1 MPKPTLAQRR
11 SFKTWLRKFRDKFS
25 NTTIPEFYIDDI
37 LSEKAVGISTTD
49 DVRVIPFGNFDTV
62 DITSD
67 ELNETLFYFP
77 ALSGDEVTVSFGSTS
92 VDLKFIGEDVGVRK
106 DGTTYTLNQNIPIA
120 RGRALVVKGLGGA
133 LLQSATVPIYE
144 VSASATNVDE
154 GQDISFTINTEG
166 VNAGTTLYY
175 NTEQGASGTS
185 AVGADLI
192 APNSGSFTIVSAG
205 GNTNLGV
212 ATVTRSI
219 TLDGTTEGPETFRF
233 VVLTDSTTVG
243 VVTRTDDITINDVV
257 PTYSVGISTDN
268 VNEGSSVEF
277 TVNTVGLASGS
288 TLYFSTGGTA
298 VAADFTDNSLTG
310 SFNIVGVGTTSAG
323 IATFSRSLVAEPSGT
338 EGSENFNLVIRTGST
353 SGTAVTTTPSITIN
367 DTLPS
372 YDFVLTNQSGIVTDI
387 AEEGE
392 LVTVTLN
399 TTNIATGTE
408 FRVWFDEEPGTNSDK
423 NFRDF
428 GFYSEQQGVLD
439 TGNAE
444 TITIAGAATTFRIGA
459 TNDFRKSENDTFRLI
474 LRERTASSSGAALT
488 FATLQVTDVDLLFDV
503 TTDKTTVNEGDDL
516 TVTFGNPRHPVTGI
530 GTYMP
535 RGPIHVTLE
544 PVSGTFPIVN
554 NAPGDFSSGWG
565 DLKSKVQTGYHS
577 GYGNT
582 STFTIPIY
590 ADFTTEG
597 LESFYVAFRGNDDYT
612 DPIIARSHTITINDT
627 SKTPGSEADGL
638 TFGPV
643 IVNRDG
649 GTTADATDWYKIC
662 NLDDLPEGSSIALFI
677 DTSGSMTLQTVRASY
692 DLLVE
697 KLNAKGITITT
708 VTNNQEDWITPFLV
722 DLP

>member
-1 MPKPTLAQRR
+1 MPKPSLAQRN
-11 SFKTWLRKFRDKFS
+11 SFKTWLRKFRDKFA
-25 NTTIPEFYIDDI
+25 NTTIPEFYIDAI

-49 DVRVIPFGNFDTV
+49 NVRVIPFANFDTV
-62 DITSD
+62 DITTD
-67 ELNETLFYFP
+67 EANDTLFYLP
-77 ALSGDEVTVSFGSTS
+77 ALPGDRVTVSFGSTS
-92 VDLKFIGEDVGVRK
+92 VALSMFGEDGGVTK
-106 DGTTYTLNQNIPIA
+106 DGSTYTLNQNIPIA
-120 RGRALVVKGLGGA
+120 RGRALTVKGLGGA
-133 LLQSATVPIYE
+133 LLQSTSVPIYD
-144 VSASATNVDE
+144 VTPSATSVDE

-166 VNAGTTLYY
+166 VSAGTTLYY

-205 GNTNLGV
+205 AGAGV

-233 VVLTDSTTVG
+233 VVLTDSTTAG
-243 VVTRTDDITINDVV
+243 VVTRTDDITINDVI

-288 TLYFSTGGTA
+288 TLYFSTGGTV

-323 IATFSRSLVAEPSGT
+323 IATFSRSLVAEPPGSEGT
-338 EGSENFNLVIRTGST
+338 ENFSITIRTGST
-353 SGTAVTTTPSITIN
+353 SGTAVTTTPSITVN
-367 DTLPS
+367 DIFPS

-387 AEEGE
+387 ADEGE
-392 LVTVTLN
+392 VVTVTLN

-428 GFYSEQQGVLD
+428 GYYNAQQNAFNS
-439 TGNAE
+439 GNAE
-444 TITIAGAATTFRIGA
+444 VITITGAATTFGIGA
-459 TNDFRKSENDTFRLI
+459 RYDFRENENDTFRII
-474 LRERTASSSGAALT
+474 LRERTAPSSGAALT
-488 FATLQVTDVDLLFDV
+488 FATLQVNDVHLLYDV
-503 TTDKTTVNEGDDL
+503 TTDKTVVNEGDDL

-530 GTYMP
+530 GVPMP
-535 RGPIHVTLE
+535 DGPVYVTLE
-544 PVSGTFPIVN
+544 PVSGAFPIVY
-554 NAPGDFSSGWG
+554 NASGDFSSGWG
-565 DLKSKVQTGYHS
+565 DLKSKVQTGFRA

-597 LESFYVAFRGNDDYT
+597 LESFYVAFRGHEYT
-612 DPIIARSHTITINDT
+612 HPIIARSHTITINDT
-627 SKTPGSEADGL
+627 SKTPGSQADGL

-643 IVNRDG
+643 IVNRDD

>member
-1 MPKPTLAQRR
+1 MPKPTLAQRN
-11 SFKTWLRKFRDKFS
+11 SFKTWLRYNKPKFA
-25 NTTIPEFYIDDI
+25 NTTIPEFYLDDI
-37 LSEKAVGISTTD
+37 LSSTASGISTTD
-49 DVRVIPFGNFDTV
+49 NVRVIPFNNFETV
-62 DITSD
+62 DITND
-67 ELNETLFYFP
+67 EANETLIYLP
-77 ALSGDEVTVSFGSTS
+77 ALPGDRVTVSFGSTS
-92 VDLKFIGEDVGVRK
+92 VLLAMSGEDVGVTK
-106 DGTTYTLNQNIPIA
+106 DGSTYTLNQNIPIA
-120 RGRALVVKGLGGA
+120 RGRALTVKGLGGA
-133 LLQSATVPIYE
+133 LLQSTSVPIYD
-144 VSASATNVDE
+144 VTPSATSVDE

-166 VNAGTTLYY
+166 ISAGTTLYY

-205 GNTNLGV
+205 ANLGV

-233 VVLTDSTTVG
+233 VVLTDSTTAG
-243 VVTRTDDITINDVV
+243 VVTRTDDITINDVI

-277 TVNTVGLASGS
+277 TVNTSGIASGT
-288 TLYFSTGGTA
+288 TLYFSTSGTT

-323 IATFSRSLVAEPSGT
+323 IATFSRSLVAEPPGSEGT
-338 EGSENFNLVIRTGST
+338 ENFNITIRTGST
-353 SGTAVTTTPSITIN
+353 SGTAVTTTPTITVN
-367 DTLPS
+367 DVFPS

-399 TTNIATGTE
+399 TTNIATGAE

-423 NFRDF
+423 NYRDF
-428 GFYSEQQGVLD
+428 GFYNEQQGRID
-439 TGNAE
+439 AGNVE

-459 TNDFRKSENDTFRLI
+459 DNDFRENENDTFRII
-474 LRERTASSSGAALT
+474 LRERTASSSGVALT
-488 FATLQVTDVDLLFDV
+488 FATLQVTDVNLLFDV
-503 TTDKTTVNEGDDL
+503 TTDKTLVNEGDDL

-535 RGPIHVTLE
+535 RGPVYVTLE

-554 NAPGDFSSGWG
+554 NASGDFAYPWG
-565 DLKSKVQTGYHS
+565 DLKSRVQTGYHS

-590 ADFTTEG
+590 ADFLTEG
-597 LESFYVAFRGNDDYT
+597 LESFYVAFRGHEYT
-612 DPIIARSHTITINDT
+612 HPIIARSHTITINDT
-627 SKTPGSEADGL
+627 SKTPGSQADGL

-643 IVNRDG
+643 IVNRDD

>member
-1 MPKPTLAQRR
+1 MPKPSLAQRS
-11 SFKTWLRKFRDKFS
+11 SFKTWLRKFRDKFA
-25 NTTIPEFYIDDI
+25 NTTIPEFYIDSI
-37 LSEKAVGISTTD
+37 LSQKAVGISTTD
-49 DVRVIPFGNFDTV
+49 NVRVIPFANFDTV
-62 DITSD
+62 DITTD
-67 ELNETLFYFP
+67 EANDTLFYLP
-77 ALSGDEVTVSFGSTS
+77 ALPGDRVTVSFGSTS
-92 VDLKFIGEDVGVRK
+92 VLLAMSGEDVGVTK

-120 RGRALVVKGLGGA
+120 RGRALTVKGLGGA
-133 LLQSATVPIYE
+133 LLQTTGVPIYD
-144 VSASATNVDE
+144 VTPSATSVDE

-205 GNTNLGV
+205 ANLGV

-233 VVLTDSTTVG
+233 VVLTDSTTAG
-243 VVTRTDDITINDVV
+243 VVTRTDDITINDVI

-277 TVNTVGLASGS
+277 TVNTVGIASGS
-288 TLYFSTGGTA
+288 TLYFSTGGTT

-310 SFNIVGVGTTSAG
+310 SFNIVGVGTTNAG
-323 IATFSRSLVAEPSGT
+323 IATFSRALVAEPPGSEGT
-338 EGSENFNLVIRTGST
+338 ENFNITIRTSST
-353 SGTAVTTTPSITIN
+353 SGTAVTTTPTITVN
-367 DTLPS
+367 DIFPS
-372 YDFVLTNQSGIVTDI
+372 YNFVLTNQSGIVTDI
-387 AEEGE
+387 ADEGE
-392 LVTVTLN
+392 VVTVTLN

-428 GFYSEQQGVLD
+428 GYYNAQQNAFNS
-439 TGNAE
+439 GNAE
-444 TITIAGAATTFRIGA
+444 VITITGAATTFGIGA
-459 TNDFRKSENDTFRLI
+459 RYDFRENENDTFRVI
-474 LRERTASSSGAALT
+474 LRERTASSSGIALT
-488 FATLQVTDVDLLFDV
+488 FATLQVNDVNLLYDV
-503 TTDKTTVNEGDDL
+503 TTDKTIVNEGDEL
-516 TVTFGNPRHPVTGI
+516 TVTFGQPRHPVTGI
-530 GTYMP
+530 GVPMP
-535 RGPIHVTLE
+535 DGPVYVTLE
-544 PVSGTFPIVN
+544 PVSGTFPVVY
-554 NAPGDFSSGWG
+554 NASGDFSSGWG
-565 DLKSKVQTGYHS
+565 DLKGKVQTGFRA

-590 ADFTTEG
+590 SDFTTEG
-597 LESFYVAFRGNDDYT
+597 LESFYVAFRGHEYT
-612 DPIIARSHTITINDT
+612 HPIIARSHTITINDT

-643 IVNRDG
+643 TVNRDN

>member
-11 SFKTWLRKFRDKFS
+11 SFKTWLRKFRDKFA

-62 DITSD
+62 DITTD
-67 ELNETLFYFP
+67 EINETLFYLP

-120 RGRALVVKGLGGA
+120 RGRALTVKGLGGA
-133 LLQSATVPIYE
+133 LLQTTGVPIYD
-144 VSASATNVDE
+144 VTPSATSVDE

-205 GNTNLGV
+205 ANLGV

-233 VVLTDSTTVG
+233 VVLTDSTTAG
-243 VVTRTDDITINDVV
+243 VVTRTDDITINDVI

-323 IATFSRSLVAEPSGT
+323 IATFSRSLVAEPPGSEGT
-338 EGSENFNLVIRTGST
+338 ENFNITIRTGST
-353 SGTAVTTTPSITIN
+353 SGTAVTTTPTITVN
-367 DTLPS
+367 DIFPS
-372 YDFVLTNQSGIVTDI
+372 YNFVLTNQSGIVTDI
-387 AEEGE
+387 ADEGE
-392 LVTVTLN
+392 VITVTLN

-423 NFRDF
+423 NYRDF
-428 GFYSEQQGVLD
+428 GYYNEQQNAFNS
-439 TGNAE
+439 GNAE
-444 TITIAGAATTFRIGA
+444 VITITGAATTFGMGA
-459 TNDFRKSENDTFRLI
+459 RYDFRENENDTFRVI

-488 FATLQVTDVDLLFDV
+488 FATLQVNDVNLLYDV
-503 TTDKTTVNEGDDL
+503 TTDKTTVNEGDEL
-516 TVTFGNPRHPVTGI
+516 TVTFGQPRHPVTGI
-530 GTYMP
+530 GVPMP
-535 RGPIHVTLE
+535 DGPVYVTLE
-544 PVSGTFPIVN
+544 PVSGTFPVVY
-554 NAPGDFSSGWG
+554 NASGDFSSGWG
-565 DLKSKVQTGYHS
+565 DLKSKVQTGFRS

-582 STFTIPIY
+582 STFTVPVY

-597 LESFYVAFRGNDDYT
+597 LESFYVAFRGHSYD

-643 IVNRDG
+643 IVNRDD

-677 DTSGSMTLQTVRASY
+677 DTSGSMTMSTIQASY

>member
-1 MPKPTLAQRR
+1 MPKPTLAQRT
-11 SFKTWLRKFRDKFS
+11 SFKTWLRKYRTKFA
-25 NTTIPEFYIDDI
+25 NTTIPEFYIDSI

-49 DVRVIPFGNFDTV
+49 DVRVIPFANFGTV
-62 DITSD
+62 DITND
-67 ELNETLFYFP
+67 EANETLIYLP
-77 ALSGDEVTVSFGSTS
+77 ALSGDRVTVSFGSTS
-92 VDLKFIGEDVGVRK
+92 VLLAMSGEDVGVTK
-106 DGTTYTLNQNIPIA
+106 DGSTYTLNQNIPIA
-120 RGRALVVKGLGGA
+120 RGRALTVKGLGGA
-133 LLQSATVPIYE
+133 LLQSTSVPVYE
-144 VSASATNVDE
+144 VTPSVTSIDE
-154 GQDISFTINTEG
+154 GGTINFVVTTEG
-166 VNAGTTLYY
+166 VNIGTTLYY
-175 NTEQGASGTS
+175 NTEVGSTGTS
-185 AVGADLI
+185 ATGSDLI
-192 APNSGSFTIVSAG
+192 APNSGSFTIVGDGTPG
-205 GNTNLGV
+205 GGI
-212 ATVTRSI
+212 ATVTRTI
-219 TLDGTTEGPETFRF
+219 TLDGVTEGSETFRT
-233 VVLTDSTTVG
+233 VILTDSTTSG
-243 VVTRTDDITINDVV
+243 VVTRTDDITINDIVAS
-257 PTYSVGISTDN
+257 YSVGISTDN

-277 TVNTVGLASGS
+277 TVNAVGIAVGT
-288 TLYFSTGGTA
+288 TLYFSTSGTT

-310 SFNIVGVGTTSAG
+310 SFNVVGNGTTTG
-323 IATFSRSLVAEPSGT
+323 TIATFSRALVAEPPGSEGT
-338 EGSENFNLVIRTGST
+338 ENFSITIRTGST
-353 SGTAVTTTPSITIN
+353 SGTAVTTTPTITVN
-367 DTLPS
+367 DIFPS

-428 GFYSEQQGVLD
+428 GFYDEQQNVLD

-459 TNDFRKSENDTFRLI
+459 SNDFRKSENDTFRLI

-503 TTDKTTVNEGDDL
+503 TTDKTLVNEGDDL

-565 DLKSKVQTGYHS
+565 DLKAKVQTGYHS

-590 ADFTTEG
+590 ADFLTEG

-612 DPIIARSHTITINDT
+612 DPIIARSADITINDT
-627 SKTPGSEADGL
+627 STEPGSNANGL

-643 IVNRDG
+643 IVNRDNG
-649 GTTADATDWYKIC
+649 NTASVTDWYKIC
-662 NLDDLPEGSSIALFI
+662 KIDDLPEGSSIALFI
-677 DTSGSMTLQTVRASY
+677 DTSGSMTQATIQASY
-692 DLLVE
+692 DAFVA
-697 KLNAKGITITT
+697 KLNEKNITITT
-708 VTNNQEDWITPFLV
+708 VTNNNEDWITPFLTN
-722 DLP
+722 LP

>member
-1 MPKPTLAQRR
+1 MPKPTLAQRN
-11 SFKTWLRKFRDKFS
+11 SFKTWLRKFRDKFA
-25 NTTIPEFYIDDI
+25 NTTIPEFYIDAI

-49 DVRVIPFGNFDTV
+49 NVRVIPFGNYDTV
-62 DITSD
+62 DITTD
-67 ELNETLFYFP
+67 EANDTLFYLP
-77 ALSGDEVTVSFGSTS
+77 ALPGDRVTVSFGSTS
-92 VDLKFIGEDVGVRK
+92 VLLSMFGEDGGVTK
-106 DGTTYTLNQNIPIA
+106 DGSTYTLNQNIPIA
-120 RGRALVVKGLGGA
+120 RGRALTVKGLGGA
-133 LLQSATVPIYE
+133 LLQSTSVPVYE
-144 VSASATNVDE
+144 VTPSATSVDE
-154 GQDISFTINTEG
+154 GQDVSFTINTEG

-205 GNTNLGV
+205 ANLGV

-243 VVTRTDDITINDVV
+243 VVTRTDDITINDVI

-277 TVNTVGLASGS
+277 TVNTSGIASGT
-288 TLYFSTGGTA
+288 TLYFSTSGTT

-323 IATFSRSLVAEPSGT
+323 IATFSRALVAEGPGT
-338 EGSENFNLVIRTGST
+338 EGTENFNITIRTGST
-353 SGTAVTTTPSITIN
+353 SGTAVTATPTITVN
-367 DTLPS
+367 DIFPS
-372 YDFVLTNQSGIVTDI
+372 YNFVLTNQSGIVTNI
-387 AEEGE
+387 ADEGE
-392 LVTVTLN
+392 VVTVTLN

-428 GFYSEQQGVLD
+428 GYYNAQQNAFNS
-439 TGNAE
+439 GNVE
-444 TITIAGAATTFRIGA
+444 VITITGAATTFGIGA
-459 TNDFRKSENDTFRLI
+459 RYDFRENENDTFRII

-488 FATLQVTDVDLLFDV
+488 FATLQVNDVNLLYDV
-503 TTDKTTVNEGDDL
+503 TTDKTVVDEGDDL
-516 TVTFGNPRHPVTGI
+516 TVSFGNPRHSVTGI
-530 GTYMP
+530 GVPMP
-535 RGPIHVTLE
+535 DGPVYITLE

-554 NAPGDFSSGWG
+554 NMPGDFSSGWG
-565 DLKSKVQTGYHS
+565 DLKGRIQTGFRA

-590 ADFTTEG
+590 ADFLTEG
-597 LESFYVAFRGNDDYT
+597 LESFYVAFRGHEYT
-612 DPIIARSHTITINDT
+612 HPIIARTAVITINDT
-627 SKTPGSEADGL
+627 STVPGSNANGL

-643 IVNRDG
+643 IVNRDN
-649 GTTADATDWYKIC
+649 GTAANATDWYKIC
-662 NLDDLPEGSSIALFI
+662 KIDDLPEGSSIALFI

-692 DLLVE
+692 DAFVA
-697 KLNAKGITITT
+697 KLNEKNITITT

>member
-1 MPKPTLAQRR
+1 MPKPTLVQRN
-11 SFKTWLRKFRDKFS
+11 SFKTWLRKFRDKFA
-25 NTTIPEFYIDDI
+25 NTTIPEFYIDAI

-49 DVRVIPFGNFDTV
+49 DVRVIPFANYDTV
-62 DITSD
+62 DITTD
-67 ELNETLFYFP
+67 EANETLFYLP
-77 ALSGDEVTVSFGSTS
+77 ALAGDRVTVSFGSTS
-92 VDLKFIGEDVGVRK
+92 VALSMFGEDGGVTK
-106 DGTTYTLNQNIPIA
+106 DGSTYTLNQNIPIA
-120 RGRALVVKGLGGA
+120 RGRALTVKGLGGA
-133 LLQSATVPIYE
+133 LLQSTSVPIYD
-144 VSASATNVDE
+144 VTPSATSVDE

-166 VNAGTTLYY
+166 VSAGTTLYY

-205 GNTNLGV
+205 ANLGV

-233 VVLTDSTTVG
+233 VVLTDSTTAG
-243 VVTRTDDITINDVV
+243 VVTRTDDITINDVI

-277 TVNTVGLASGS
+277 TVNTSGIASGT
-288 TLYFSTGGTA
+288 TLYFSTSGTT
-298 VAADFTDNSLTG
+298 VAADFADNSLTG

-323 IATFSRSLVAEPSGT
+323 IATFSRSLVAEGPGT
-338 EGSENFNLVIRTGST
+338 EGTENFNITIRTGST
-353 SGTAVTTTPSITIN
+353 SGTAVTTTPTITVN
-367 DTLPS
+367 DIFPS
-372 YDFVLTNQSGIVTDI
+372 YNFVLTNQSGIVTNI

-423 NFRDF
+423 NYRDF
-428 GFYSEQQGVLD
+428 GFYNEQQGRLD
-439 TGNAE
+439 TGNVE
-444 TITIAGAATTFRIGA
+444 TIAIAGAATTFRIGA
-459 TNDFRKSENDTFRLI
+459 DNDFRENENDTFRII
-474 LRERTASSSGAALT
+474 LRERTASSSGVALT
-488 FATLQVTDVDLLFDV
+488 FATLQVTDVNLLFDV
-503 TTDKTTVNEGDDL
+503 TTDKTLVNEGDDL

-535 RGPIHVTLE
+535 RGPVYVTLE

-554 NAPGDFSSGWG
+554 NAAGDFSSGWG
-565 DLKSKVQTGYHS
+565 DLKGKVQTGYHS

-590 ADFTTEG
+590 ADFLTEG
-597 LESFYVAFRGNDDYT
+597 LESFYVAFRGHEYT
-612 DPIIARSHTITINDT
+612 HPIIARSADITINDT
-627 SKTPGSEADGL
+627 STEPGSNSNGL

-643 IVNRDG
+643 IVNRDDG
-649 GTTADATDWYKIC
+649 DTADVTDWYKLCKI
-662 NLDDLPEGSSIALFI
+662 DDLPEGSSIALFI

-692 DLLVE
+692 DAFVA
-697 KLNAKGITITT
+697 KLNEKNITITT
-708 VTNNQEDWITPFLV
+708 VTNNQEDWITPFLTN
-722 DLP
+722 LP

>member
-1 MPKPTLAQRR
+1 MPKPTLVQRN
-11 SFKTWLRKFRDKFS
+11 SFKTWLRKFRDKFA
-25 NTTIPEFYIDDI
+25 NTTIPEFYIDAI

-49 DVRVIPFGNFDTV
+49 DVRVIPFANYDTV
-62 DITSD
+62 DITTD
-67 ELNETLFYFP
+67 EANETLFYLP
-77 ALSGDEVTVSFGSTS
+77 ALAGDRVTVSFGSTS
-92 VDLKFIGEDVGVRK
+92 VALSMFGEDGGVTK
-106 DGTTYTLNQNIPIA
+106 DGSTYTLNQNIPIA
-120 RGRALVVKGLGGA
+120 RGRALTVKGLGGA
-133 LLQSATVPIYE
+133 LLQSTSVPIYD
-144 VSASATNVDE
+144 VTPSATSVDE

-166 VNAGTTLYY
+166 VSAGTTLYY

-205 GNTNLGV
+205 ANLGV

-233 VVLTDSTTVG
+233 VVLTDSTTAG
-243 VVTRTDDITINDVV
+243 VVTRTDDITINDVI

-277 TVNTVGLASGS
+277 TVNTSGIASGT
-288 TLYFSTGGTA
+288 TLYFSTSGTT

-323 IATFSRSLVAEPSGT
+323 IATFSRSLVAEGPGT
-338 EGSENFNLVIRTGST
+338 EGTENFNITIRTGST
-353 SGTAVTTTPSITIN
+353 SGTAVTTTPTITVN
-367 DTLPS
+367 DIFPS
-372 YDFVLTNQSGIVTDI
+372 YNFVLTNQSGIVTNI

-423 NFRDF
+423 NYRDF
-428 GFYSEQQGVLD
+428 GFYNEQQGRLD
-439 TGNAE
+439 TGNVE
-444 TITIAGAATTFRIGA
+444 TIAIAGAATTFRIGA
-459 TNDFRKSENDTFRLI
+459 DNDFRENENDTFRII
-474 LRERTASSSGAALT
+474 LRERTASSSGVALT
-488 FATLQVTDVDLLFDV
+488 FATLQVTDVNLLFDV
-503 TTDKTTVNEGDDL
+503 TTDKTLVNEGDDL

-535 RGPIHVTLE
+535 RGPVYVTLE

-554 NAPGDFSSGWG
+554 NAAGDFSSGWG
-565 DLKSKVQTGYHS
+565 DLKGKVQTGYHS

-590 ADFTTEG
+590 ADFLTEG
-597 LESFYVAFRGNDDYT
+597 LESFYVAFRGHEYT
-612 DPIIARSHTITINDT
+612 HPIIARSADITINDT
-627 SKTPGSEADGL
+627 STEPGSNSNGL

-643 IVNRDG
+643 IVNRDDG
-649 GTTADATDWYKIC
+649 DTADVTDWYKLCKI
-662 NLDDLPEGSSIALFI
+662 DDLPEGSSIALFI

-692 DLLVE
+692 DAFVA
-697 KLNAKGITITT
+697 KLNEKNITITT
-708 VTNNQEDWITPFLV
+708 VTNNQEDWITPFLTN
-722 DLP
+722 LP